1 MGKTQGKNFM
11 ILILAVISWYD
22 TKSRSKKTSKLNFI
36 KVEKTSALKDII
48 NRMQKQPMG
57 GNNCKS
63 YI

>member
-48 NRMQKQPMG
+48 NRMQK
-57 GNNCKS
+57 
-63 YI
+63 